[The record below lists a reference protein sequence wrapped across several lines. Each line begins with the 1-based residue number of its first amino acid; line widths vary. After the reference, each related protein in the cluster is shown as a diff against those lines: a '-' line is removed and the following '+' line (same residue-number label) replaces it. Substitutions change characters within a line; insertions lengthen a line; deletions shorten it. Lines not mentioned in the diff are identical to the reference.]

1 MIEPNDLGS
10 LLQQYLDTLTPKET
24 LSYEI
29 AKQQLGSSFQLEK
42 SSGFLKW
49 LTLASRSIS
58 TEAK

>member
-1 MIEPNDLGS
+1 MRELEQ
-10 LLQQYLDTLTPKET
+10 LLQQYIESLTEKEK

-49 LTLASRSIS
+49 LSSIQS
-58 TEAK
+58 K